1 MSDQASSVVDLTAVV
16 LAGGQS
22 RRMGTDKALLSLG
35 GRTLIEAVIA
45 TVSALSSEVIVVSNA
60 TQSLRHLGVR
70 LVSDVYPGKGSLGG
84 IYTGLRQA
92 RTPYSLVVACD
103 MPFLNLPLL
112 RYMASLASQADVVI
126 PRASD
131 PSRPQARRQDSI
143 TAQDITAKELHLH
156 PLHAIYAQACQ
167 HPIERLLAAGEL
179 RIIDFFPEV
188 RVRYVEEAEV
198 DRFDVAHLSLFNVNT
213 PADLAQA
220 QAWLARRS
228 PPAEKGK

>member
-1 MSDQASSVVDLTAVV
+1 MSDEARPVVDLTAVV

-35 GRTLIEAVIA
+35 GRTLIETVIA

-60 TQSLRHLGVR
+60 LESLRHLGVR

-112 RYMASLASQADVVI
+112 RYMASLVSQADVII

-131 PSRPQARRQDSI
+131 PSRPQAHRRDPI
-143 TAQDITAKELHLH
+143 TTQDITAKELHLH
-156 PLHAIYAQACQ
+156 PLHAIYAQTCQ
-167 HPIERLLAAGEL
+167 RPIERLLAAGEL

-198 DRFDVAHLSLFNVNT
+198 DRFDAAHLSLFNVNT
-213 PADLAQA
+213 PADLARA

>member
-1 MSDQASSVVDLTAVV
+1 MSDEASPAVDLTAIV

-35 GRTLIEAVIA
+35 GRTLIETVIA
-45 TVSALSSEVIVVSNA
+45 TVSSLCNEVIVVSNA
-60 TQSLRHLGVR
+60 PESLQHLGVR
-70 LVSDVYPGKGSLGG
+70 LVSDIYPGKGSLGG

-112 RYMASLASQADVVI
+112 RYMASLAPHADVVI

-131 PSRPQARRQDSI
+131 PSRPPARGRA
-143 TAQDITAKELHLH
+143 TVTAKEVNLH

-167 HPIERLLAAGEL
+167 RPIERLLAAGEL
-179 RIIDFFPEV
+179 RIIDFFPAV

-198 DRFDVAHLSLFNVNT
+198 DRFDAAHLSLFNVNT
-213 PADLAQA
+213 PDDLAQA
-220 QAWLARRS
+220 QVWLARRS
-228 PPAEKGK
+228 PPADRGE

>member
-1 MSDQASSVVDLTAVV
+1 MSDEASSMVDLTAVV

-45 TVSALSSEVIVVSNA
+45 TVSALSREVIVVSNA

-70 LVSDVYPGKGSLGG
+70 LVSDIYPGKGSLGG

-103 MPFLNLPLL
+103 MPFINLPLL
-112 RYMASLASQADVVI
+112 RYMGSLASQADVVI

-131 PSRPQARRQDSI
+131 PSRPPARGR
-143 TAQDITAKELHLH
+143 AAVTAKEVNLH
-156 PLHAIYAQACQ
+156 PLHAIYAQTCQ
-167 HPIERLLAAGEL
+167 RPIERLLAAGEL

-198 DRFDVAHLSLFNVNT
+198 DRFDAAHLSLFNVNT

-228 PPAEKGK
+228 PPAEKGKQ